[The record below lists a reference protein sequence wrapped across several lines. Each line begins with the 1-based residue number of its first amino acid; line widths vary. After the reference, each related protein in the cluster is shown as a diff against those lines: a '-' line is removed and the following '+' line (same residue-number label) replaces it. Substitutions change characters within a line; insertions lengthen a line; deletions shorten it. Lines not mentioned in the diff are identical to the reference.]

1 MRAATVDSVFRRR
14 PIAAVALVLVALV
27 ACTSGGGRSA
37 NDPVDASFQRFDGST
52 ANLTQYRGTPVV
64 VNFFSSTC
72 APCRTEMP
80 ALEAVHT
87 SLGDSV
93 TFLGMDVQDTVEG
106 GKAFIDTVGI
116 TWELGRDPEGKLLQ
130 DLVAELSL
138 PTTIALD
145 RDGRISFSHRGP
157 LDVADLTNQLRQ
169 HQLIT

>member
-1 MRAATVDSVFRRR
+1 MFSRR
-14 PIAAVALVLVALV
+14 PIGAVALVVVALV
-27 ACTSGGGRSA
+27 ACTGGGGRAA
-37 NDPVDASFQRFDGST
+37 NDPIDATFQRFDGST
-52 ANLTQYRGTPVV
+52 ANLTQYRGKPVV

-72 APCRTEMP
+72 PPCRTEMP
-80 ALEAVHT
+80 ALEAVHL

-93 TFLGMDVQDTVEG
+93 TFLGMDVQDTAEG

-130 DLVAELSL
+130 DLVRDTSL
-138 PTTIALD
+138 PFTIALD

-157 LDVADLTNQLRQ
+157 LDVADLTNQLRR